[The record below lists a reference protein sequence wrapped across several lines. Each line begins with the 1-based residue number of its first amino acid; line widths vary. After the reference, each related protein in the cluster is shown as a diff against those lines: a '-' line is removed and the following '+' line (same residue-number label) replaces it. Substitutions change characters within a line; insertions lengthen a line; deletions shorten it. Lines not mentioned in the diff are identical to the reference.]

1 MAKIKVEVAKTSDY
15 TNRVLAHDGTAG
27 LLVVDKAGAQE
38 VIDHPRVR
46 QLISDGTLKES
57 SGKVAEDDAAALE
70 AAAEAERKAAED
82 NAAAEA
88 KDEQDRLDAEAKAKA
103 AAEKKAKK

>member
-1 MAKIKVEVAKTSDY
+1 MANIKVEVAKTSGY

-27 LLVVDKAGAQE
+27 LLVVDKAGTQE

-57 SGKVAEDDAAALE
+57 SGKVAKDDAEALA
-70 AAAEAERKAAED
+70 AAAEAEKKAAEEK
-82 NAAAEA
+82 AAAEA
-88 KDEQDRLDAEAKAKA
+88 KAEQERLD
-103 AAEKKAKK
+103 AEKKAKK